1 MVSLSSPCFST
12 DVLIGVGDKST
23 EAHGNPQPLQLCV
36 PYSQIP
42 QEDECKVGRTT
53 EEEILE
59 NSETAQ
65 VEHRKSNESVN
76 TTKYHVL
83 EAGTPPVHVPLKRC
97 HEEKKPEESKVE
109 EKKTEEPK
117 EEKKQE
123 EVKKA
128 EDSKDGKES
137 KEEES
142 APPEI
147 VLRVFMHCEG
157 CARKVRRSLKG
168 FPGVEN
174 ILTDCKSHKVVVK
187 GEKADPLKVLERV
200 QKKSHRKVELLS
212 PIPKPPDEEKKP
224 VEEEKPKPEE
234 KKEEPQVITVV
245 LKVHMHCEAC
255 AQEIKRRIEKMKG
268 VESVEA
274 DLKSSEVSV
283 KGVFEA
289 EKLVEHVSKRTGKH
303 AEIVKQEAEK
313 KEEVAKEET
322 GEKKGEEGEKEK
334 ESGDKGEEKK
344 EGVEGEGKTDEG
356 GTEESTV
363 VELKKSEYYYNPPR
377 YGMEFYAYPGPAYPP
392 QIFSDENPN
401 ACTVM

>member
-1 MVSLSSPCFST
+1 M
-12 DVLIGVGDKST
+12 G
-23 EAHGNPQPLQLCV
+23 E
-36 PYSQIP
+36 
-42 QEDECKVGRTT
+42 
-53 EEEILE
+53 
-59 NSETAQ
+59 
-65 VEHRKSNESVN
+65 
-76 TTKYHVL
+76 
-83 EAGTPPVHVPLKRC
+83 
-97 HEEKKPEESKVE
+97 EEKKPEESKGE
-109 EKKTEEPK
+109 EKKAEEPK
-117 EEKKQE
+117 EEKKPEQDQ
-123 EVKKA
+123 KA
-128 EDSKDGKES
+128 EESKDEKES

-142 APPEI
+142 APPPEI

-168 FPGVEN
+168 FPGVED

-200 QKKSHRKVELLS
+200 QRKSHRKPLNFPFYLS
-212 PIPKPPDEEKKP
+212 LDSSKIICSTQ
-224 VEEEKPKPEE
+224 
-234 KKEEPQVITVV
+234 PQVITVV
-245 LKVHMHCEAC
+245 LRVHMHCEAC

-303 AEIVKQEAEK
+303 AVIVKQEAEK
-313 KEEVAKEET
+313 KEEEAKEES
-322 GEKKGEEGEKEK
+322 KGEEGEKKEK
-334 ESGDKGEEKK
+334 EGGEGEEKK
-344 EGVEGEGKTDEG
+344 EKKEEGEGEGKAEEG

-363 VELKKSEYYYNPPR
+363 VELRKSEYYYNPPR

-401 ACTVM
+401 ACSVM